1 MKISKLKNKVQKVSK
16 KKVNLSSLNLVNID
30 GDNNCRINIK
40 QLRLILLIK
49 VMIIEIKER
58 SQWQKDLVYKLR
70 IQLSI
75 ISYTLFS

>member
-49 VMIIEIKER
+49 VMIKEIKER